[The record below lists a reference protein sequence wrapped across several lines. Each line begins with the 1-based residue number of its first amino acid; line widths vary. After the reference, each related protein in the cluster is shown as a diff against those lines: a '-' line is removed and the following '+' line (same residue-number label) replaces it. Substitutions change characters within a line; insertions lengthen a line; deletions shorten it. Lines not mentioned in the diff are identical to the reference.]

1 MSMEYVP
8 DRELTPPEDY
18 RKKVYDCNDC
28 GGDIME
34 GDGYYVVKGDVY
46 CDNCIEHNHNYAEL
60 YDDYLE
66 DDGDD

>member
-8 DRELTPPEDY
+8 DRELTPPEDD

-28 GGDIME
+28 GCDIME

-60 YDDYLE
+60 CSHYWE